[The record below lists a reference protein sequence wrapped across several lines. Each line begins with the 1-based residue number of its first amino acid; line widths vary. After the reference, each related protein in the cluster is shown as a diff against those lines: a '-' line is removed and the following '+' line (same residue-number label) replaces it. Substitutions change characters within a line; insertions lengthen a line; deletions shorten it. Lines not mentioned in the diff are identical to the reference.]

1 MFKGLGKTKDL
12 DIKARLLLAFSG
24 MVFWTLLIAASS
36 IIGLNT
42 SRNKLNEFTEGSY
55 LTDIA
60 VKMTRIEVGV
70 AARAVRDMYM
80 IQDTSTY
87 DKYEAEIE
95 ESLNNIHTHLQTLKD
110 NETSDKALVSEL
122 EKVINDW
129 QEVASEAVQLINKGK
144 EEQAYPLLIN
154 ECPTLLNE
162 VAEIAKQLDVATTK
176 QQEEI
181 LQSNV
186 AINKSIMLIVTI
198 ILVASIITSS
208 VISSKITESIVS
220 PLLELEQAAIEMSKG
235 NLSTEINYIGKDAVG
250 RLADS
255 MRRSME
261 TIRTYI
267 ADIDRIM
274 EELERGNFKVELTQ
288 KYIGDFASIETS
300 IKRFIGDTSRTLSGI
315 QGIADTF
322 TNASIIVANNSAQLS
337 EGANEQAGIIEEFIA
352 QTDILSQRIIDNVK
366 QVNDST
372 IMMQS
377 VKEKTEQNRVVMDDM
392 TLAMKNIDDASKNIS
407 EITSLIEGIAD
418 QTNLLALNAAIE
430 AARAGESGKGFSVV
444 ANEIRDL
451 ANRSV
456 DAVKKIEEM
465 IKNSTE
471 QVEMGQAKLESMAI
485 GINDIEASILK
496 TNDMMK
502 ILLENAEVQSGTI
515 EELNSGT
522 NQIAAVVDKNVESAR
537 SGAESGNELKDHAET
552 LKEMINYF
560 NIK

>member
-1 MFKGLGKTKDL
+1 MFKGIGKLQDM
-12 DIKARLLLAFSG
+12 DIKARLFSAFGG
-24 MVFWTLLIAASS
+24 MVFLTLLIAGFAISGLS
-36 IIGLNT
+36 I
-42 SRNKLNEFTEGSY
+42 SRAKLNQFIEGSY

-80 IQDTSTY
+80 IHDESRY
-87 DKYEAEIE
+87 EKYETEIE
-95 ESLNNIHTHLQTLKD
+95 TSLNNIHAHLQTLKD
-110 NETSDKALVSEL
+110 NESSDKALVSEL
-122 EKVINDW
+122 ETVIKEW
-129 QEVASEAVQLINKGK
+129 EAVATEAMVLIHDGK
-144 EEQAYPLLIN
+144 EAEAYPLLIDD
-154 ECPTLLNE
+154 CPTLLNK
-162 VAEIAKQLDVATTK
+162 VAEIAVELDVATTK
-176 QQEEI
+176 QQERI
-181 LQSNV
+181 LGSSV
-186 AINKSIMLIVTI
+186 KINQAVMIFIII
-198 ILVASIITSS
+198 ILVVAVITSGI
-208 VISSKITESIVS
+208 ISSRITESIVS
-220 PLLELEQAAIEMSKG
+220 PLVELEQVATEMSKG
-235 NLSTEINYIGKDAVG
+235 HLSTTINYTGKDAVG

-255 MRRSME
+255 MRKSME

-274 EELERGNFKVELTQ
+274 RELEKGNFKVDLTQ
-288 KYIGDFASIETS
+288 EYIGDFASIETS
-300 IKRFIGDTSRTLSGI
+300 IKRFINDTSKTLSNI
-315 QGIADTF
+315 QGIADNF
-322 TNASIIVANNSAQLS
+322 TCASIMIANNSAQLS

-352 QTDILSQRIIDNVK
+352 QTDILSQRISDNVN

-372 IMMQS
+372 SMIQA

-392 TLAMKNIDDASKNIS
+392 TISMKNIDEASKNIS

-471 QVEMGQAKLESMAI
+471 QVEIGQVKLQSMAV
-485 GINDIEASILK
+485 GLNDIEESISK

-515 EELNSGT
+515 TELNSGT
-522 NQIAAVVDKNVESAR
+522 SQIAVVVDKNVEGAR
-537 SGAESGNELKDHAET
+537 SGAQNGSELKDQAET